1 MIPED
6 KIQEFVKR
14 IRVAAG
20 ENLECVILYGSAANG
35 SYDPEFSNLNF
46 LCLLRETSFSELN
59 RLASLAKWWSGLKQP
74 APQILT
80 RAELENSTDVF
91 TIELIDMQQ
100 HRRVLHG
107 DDAIAGLEIP
117 RHMHRAQVEYE
128 LREKLVLLR
137 QRALLADGNEKRLW
151 ELLVQSAPSF
161 STLFRHALIALGHPA
176 SIARRDAVKE
186 LSEFVNFD
194 STAISRVLDVRE
206 GKLDPK
212 KIDVRAL
219 FANYLDAIEKV
230 TAAVDKAFE
239 AAK

>member
-1 MIPED
+1 MIPEE

-14 IRVAAG
+14 IREAAG

-46 LCLLRETSFSELN
+46 LCLIRETSFAKLN
-59 RLASLAKWWSGLKQP
+59 ALASFARWWSGLKQP
-74 APQILT
+74 APQIMT
-80 RAELENSTDVF
+80 RAELSATTDVF

-128 LREKLVLLR
+128 LREKLMLLR

-151 ELLVQSAPSF
+151 ELLLQSAPSF
-161 STLFRHALIALGHPA
+161 ATLFRHALIALGHPS
-176 SIARRDAVKE
+176 SIQRRDAVRE
-186 LSEFVNFD
+186 LSRFVNFD
-194 STAISRVLDVRE
+194 PAAISQVLDVRE
-206 GKLDPK
+206 RKLDAK
-212 KIDVRAL
+212 KINVQAL
-219 FANYLDAIEKV
+219 FANYLEAIEKV
-230 TAAVDKAFE
+230 TGAVDKAFE
-239 AAK
+239 PRR

>member
-6 KIQEFVKR
+6 KIQEFLKR
-14 IRVAAG
+14 IRDAAG
-20 ENLECVILYGSAANG
+20 ENLEAVILYGSAANG
-35 SYDPEFSNLNF
+35 SYDPEFSDLNF
-46 LCLLRETSFSELN
+46 LCLLRDTSFAKLN
-59 RLASLAKWWSGLKQP
+59 SLAAFARWWSGLKQP
-74 APQILT
+74 APQLLS
-80 RAELENSTDVF
+80 RAELEATTDVF

-100 HRRVLHG
+100 HRRVLYG
-107 DDAIAGLEIP
+107 EDVIAALQIP

-161 STLFRHALIALGHPA
+161 ATLFRHALIVLGHPP
-176 SIARRDAVKE
+176 SIDRRDAVKE
-186 LSEFVNFD
+186 LSRFVAFD
-194 STAISRVLDVRE
+194 STSISQVLDVRE
-206 GKLDPK
+206 RKLNAN

-219 FANYLDAIEKV
+219 FASYLDAIEKV

-239 AAK
+239 PGQ